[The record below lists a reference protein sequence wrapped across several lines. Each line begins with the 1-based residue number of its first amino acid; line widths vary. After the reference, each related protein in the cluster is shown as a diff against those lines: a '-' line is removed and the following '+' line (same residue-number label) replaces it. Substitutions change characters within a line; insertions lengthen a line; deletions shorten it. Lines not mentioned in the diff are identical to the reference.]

1 MSKFRILLG
10 FAKLPD
16 SHLDDFATK
25 VAGCLAQNAA
35 LFPGLPVSVADLTAA
50 QDQFHVS
57 LSVAKDGGKADRTD
71 KKAKRVLLAGL
82 LRQDAL
88 FIQGIPGMTPEK
100 AGLSGYVVKV
110 AGAPGPVRV
119 ETPVILAV
127 TNPAPAK
134 LGIRLQGVKGAKAYE
149 FRVSVGGQAPVLAG
163 TFPSTRGIELEDLLS
178 GTLYAI
184 QVRGVFGNKR
194 YSEWSDAVNHRCT

>member
-10 FAKLPD
+10 FAKLSD
-16 SHLDDFATK
+16 QLLDNFATN

-35 LFPGLPVSVADLTAA
+35 LFPGLPVNVADLTAA
-50 QDQFHVS
+50 QGNFHDS
-57 LSVAKDGGKADRTD
+57 LSLAKDGGKADRTD

-88 FIQGIPGMTPEK
+88 FIQGIPGLTPET
-100 AGLSGYVVKV
+100 AGLSGYEVKV

-119 ETPVILAV
+119 QTPHILGV
-127 TNPAPAK
+127 TNPAPGK
-134 LGIRLQGVKGAKAYE
+134 LGIRLQGVKGTKAYE
-149 FRVSVGGQAPVLAG
+149 FRVSVGGQSPVRAG
-163 TFPSTRGIELEDLLS
+163 TFPSTRGIELEDLIS
-178 GTLYAI
+178 GTLYGI

-194 YSEWSDAVNHRCT
+194 YSEWSDAVHHRCT